1 MTELNQKFTESM
13 PRRHSLWGVY
23 MREKY
28 LYEKLAVKE
37 ERIYPLEGKGAY
49 FRELTVYSRD
59 SCTKRR
65 YV

>member
-1 MTELNQKFTESM
+1 MTELNQKFTKSM

-37 ERIYPLEGKGAY
+37 GRIYPLERGIFSGANSI
-49 FRELTVYSRD
+49 F
-59 SCTKRR
+59 
-65 YV
+65 